1 MISISQYLQQLEL
14 NKNDPDYQIEDFWYG
29 FKKSMTNFYKNNELK
44 ERDIQDWSDKLNKYK
59 KDKEYSLIEQ
69 SIREYIIIYAL
80 DIMKY
85 DKINNC
91 IHSNILATNINRWNK
106 LSNKIITCSLFDNN
120 EQVIFLF
127 EAFNFIKCKM
137 YKNLYPIIEL
147 FFDFNSIISNNYYY
161 LTILSLELG
170 QVKML
175 DSITKILGYVPLVK
189 IINETYPNFINPNE
203 QNITGLKLCRRYKNY
218 ITKN

>member
-1 MISISQYLQQLEL
+1 MLNISQYLEQMEL

-29 FKKSMTNFYKNNELK
+29 FKNSMKNFYKNNELK
-44 ERDIQDWSDKLNKYK
+44 EHKIQSWSNKLNEYK
-59 KDKEYSLIEQ
+59 KEKNYYLIEEQ
-69 SIREYIIIYAL
+69 IKEYIIIYAL

-91 IHSNILATNINRWNK
+91 IYSSILATNIKRWNK
-106 LSNKIITCSLFDNN
+106 LSSKFHFGDLEKN
-120 EQVIFLF
+120 EQIIILF

-137 YKNLYPIIEL
+137 DKKLYPILKL
-147 FFDFNSIISNNYYY
+147 FFDFNTIISNDYYY

-175 DSITKILGYVPLVK
+175 DSVTKILGYVKIVK
-189 IINETYPNFINPNE
+189 IINEIYPDFINPNE
-203 QNITGLKLCRRYKNY
+203 KNITGMNLCRRYKNY
-218 ITKN
+218 ITIK